1 MICSILQFIWYKAP
15 KTINT
20 QTPNSRHSRP
30 PPLSPS
36 PTRVL
41 GGGFTSARSQKCRCV
56 PPLGVSQTHPLN
68 SKPESP
74 SAPIRTSYAVPG
86 IKPFNPKK
94 PREPFTISFLH
105 SSLPM
110 EIFAKTI
117 NCDILRGSRSHL
129 MFQERKIL
137 YKLKTKSRMF
147 RFIILGHVK

>member
-20 QTPNSRHSRP
+20 QTPNSTAPHRRHSWP

-41 GGGFTSARSQKCRCV
+41 GGGFTSDRSQKWCCV
-56 PPLGVSQTHPLN
+56 PPLGWSQTHPLN

-74 SAPIRTSYAVPG
+74 SAPIRTLYAVPG

-110 EIFAKTI
+110 EVLQK
-117 NCDILRGSRSHL
+117 
-129 MFQERKIL
+129 Q
-137 YKLKTKSRMF
+137 
-147 RFIILGHVK
+147 